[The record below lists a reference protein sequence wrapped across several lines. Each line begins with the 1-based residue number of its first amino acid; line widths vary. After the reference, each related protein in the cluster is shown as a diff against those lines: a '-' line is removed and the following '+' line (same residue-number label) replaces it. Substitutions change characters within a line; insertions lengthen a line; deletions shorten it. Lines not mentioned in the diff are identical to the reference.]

1 MVLAKSF
8 ICVKCG
14 KNHKPEEK
22 LVHCKKCG
30 GPLDI
35 IYDYKKIEDVIDK
48 ESFLREHIWHWKY
61 WMFYPLINIPNK
73 VTLMEGGTPLLKS
86 RYFSDKNKEIWFK
99 FEGMNPTG
107 SFKDRGTTVEVSKA
121 VELGMKEV
129 CCASTGNM
137 GASVAAYC
145 ARAGLKCKIFLPEDV
160 VVSELKI
167 KQIKAYGAEI
177 VKVNG
182 EYPEAIKECE
192 LYARKSGSYLMG
204 DYPHRGEGEKSVG
217 FEITDQMNW
226 KVPDYVVCPMGNGTL
241 IYAVWDSFND
251 LKKVKLINKLPKM
264 IGIQAEGCSPIVDAF
279 KKRMKKVEP
288 VDNPRTIAT
297 AIECGDPLDGQK
309 ALKALK
315 ESKGSVEKVNNEEII
330 KIIKLLASKEGLYV
344 EPSGAVSLA
353 GLLKL
358 NKLKGTIVCV
368 LTGHGLKDPM

>member
-14 KNHKPEEK
+14 KIHKPEEN

-35 IYDYKKIEDVIDK
+35 DYDYKKIEDLIVK
-48 ESFLREHIWHWKY
+48 ESFLREQIWHWKY
-61 WMFYPLINIPNK
+61 WMFYPLINISKK

-86 RYFSDKNKEIWFK
+86 RYFSDKNKEVWFK

-145 ARAGLKCKIFLPEDV
+145 ARAGIKCKIFLPERIA
-160 VVSELKI
+160 VSSLKI
-167 KQIKAYGAEI
+167 KQIKTYGAEI
-177 VKVNG
+177 VRIKG
-182 EYPEAIKECE
+182 EYSNAAKECE
-192 LYARKSGSYLMG
+192 SYAKRSGSYLMG
-204 DYPHRGEGEKSVG
+204 DYSYRGEGQKSVG
-217 FEITDQMNW
+217 FEIADQMNW
-226 KVPDYVVCPMGNGTL
+226 KVPDYIVCPMGNGTL
-241 IYAVWDSFND
+241 IYATWDSFND
-251 LKKVKLINKLPKM
+251 LKKIKIIDKLPKM
-264 IGIQAEGCSPIVDAF
+264 VGVQAKGCCPIVDAF
-279 KKRMKKVEP
+279 KNKKKTVDP
-288 VDNPRTIAT
+288 VDSPNTIAT

-309 ALKALK
+309 ALKALRD
-315 ESKGSVEKVNNEEII
+315 SKGLVEKVSDEDML
-330 KIIKLLASKEGLYV
+330 KTLKLLGNKDGLYV
-344 EPSGAVSLA
+344 EPSGAASLT

-358 NKLKGTIVCV
+358 NKLKGTIVCI
-368 LTGHGLKDPM
+368 LTGHGLKDPI

>member
-1 MVLAKSF
+1 
-8 ICVKCG
+8 
-14 KNHKPEEK
+14 
-22 LVHCKKCG
+22 
-30 GPLDI
+30 
-35 IYDYKKIEDVIDK
+35 
-48 ESFLREHIWHWKY
+48 
-61 WMFYPLINIPNK
+61 MFYPLIDISNK

-86 RYFSDKNKEIWFK
+86 RYFSDKNKEVWFK

-145 ARAGLKCKIFLPEDV
+145 AKAGVKCKIFLPENV
-160 VVSELKI
+160 IVSDLKI

-177 VKVNG
+177 VKVKG
-182 EYPEAIKECE
+182 EYSKTAKECE

-204 DYPHRGEGEKSVG
+204 DYPYRGEGEKSVG
-217 FEITDQMNW
+217 FEIADQMNW

-241 IYAVWDSFND
+241 IYAIWDSFND
-251 LKKVKLINKLPKM
+251 LKKVKLIDKLPKM
-264 IGIQAEGCSPIVDAF
+264 IGIQADGCSPIVDAF
-279 KKRMKKVEP
+279 KKEKKKVEP
-288 VDNPRTIAT
+288 IDNPRTIAT

-315 ESKGSVEKVNNEEII
+315 DSKGLVDKVSDKEIL
-330 KIIKLLASKEGLYV
+330 KTLKLVSSKEGLYV
-344 EPSGAVSLA
+344 EPSGAVSLT

-358 NKLKGTIVCV
+358 NRLKGTIVCV
-368 LTGHGLKDPM
+368 LTGHGLKDPI